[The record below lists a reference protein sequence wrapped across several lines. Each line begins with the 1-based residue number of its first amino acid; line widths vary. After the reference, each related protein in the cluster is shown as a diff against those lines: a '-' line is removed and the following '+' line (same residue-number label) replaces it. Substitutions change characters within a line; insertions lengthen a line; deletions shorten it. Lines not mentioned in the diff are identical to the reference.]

1 MQNLKTNL
9 DYALYYNSIGWNL
22 FPVAKG
28 TKDPIVEWKIYQT
41 EKVTE
46 EQIRSWWAMYPDAN
60 IGVLAGTI
68 SGIVVLDIDAKH
80 GRSSSEF
87 IIPVTVSSNTGGGGE
102 HFIFKYPK
110 YHVRNSNG
118 TLFGAGIDIKGE
130 GGYFVVP
137 PSLHKS
143 GVEYE
148 WKGFCTPFDVDIA
161 EVPDWL
167 EKALLEQNKNDNPRL
182 YETPQSEVEEGT
194 RNSTAISVA
203 GKIISATPEEL
214 RKSLGWKKF
223 VDWNSGIPSP
233 LTEKE
238 LKTVWKSACS
248 YNNKDYSK
256 LLQKKEA
263 KIEMG
268 SKPEYKTT
276 YAFDN
281 YLYEMVYD
289 KKLDKTYYIRCDSKG
304 NLESGIEKITHG
316 QREYIPLP
324 PNHMLVSKGV
334 VLFPSGLSPYFSEKE
349 LLGEIRAFIHKYVD
363 ISEEFEVIASYYA
376 LLTWKYDKFYELP
389 YLRLRGDYGT
399 GKTRGIKT
407 VGSISYK
414 PIFTGGATTP
424 SPVFRII
431 DEIGGTLVL
440 DEADFSRSDM
450 TSEIVKILNSGYQKG
465 SPVLRSEGKG
475 VFEVKA
481 YEVFCPKI
489 IATRESFADNALESR
504 FLVEEMGKNTLR
516 DDIPRETRSE
526 FDEEALQLRNKLLQW
541 RFDNYFIEVEKKNT
555 VIKGIHPRLN
565 QIVLPL
571 LSIIKDKDV
580 EEDLINFI
588 IRYNEDLVA
597 DRGLS
602 RESDII
608 FAIFKLELSY
618 FKKNILTIKEIANEV
633 NKLIDDDDKDGKL
646 HPRKAGWYLRKKLQ
660 LKSEKTRIGYVLNI
674 EQNRDKLNFWKE
686 RFGITDAEVR
696 GEHGSIIDVD
706 NIADQIMENNNK
718 ILR

>member
-9 DYALYYNSIGWNL
+9 DYALYYRSIGWSP

-28 TKDPIVEWKIYQT
+28 TKDPLVSWTICQT
-41 EKVTE
+41 EIANE
-46 EQIRSWWAMYPDAN
+46 AQIRAWWKEFPDAN
-60 IGVLAGTI
+60 IGIATGPV
-68 SGIVVLDIDAKH
+68 SDIVVFDVDAKH
-80 GRSSSEF
+80 GRSSKEF

-118 TLFGAGIDIKGE
+118 TLFGAGIDIKGKN
-130 GGYFVVP
+130 GYFVVP

-143 GVEYE
+143 GIEYE
-148 WKGFCTPFDVDIA
+148 WKGCCTPFDVDIA
-161 EVPDWL
+161 EIPDWL
-167 EKALLEQNKNDNPRL
+167 EKALLEQNKNDNPKL
-182 YETPQSEVEEGT
+182 YETPQSEVVEGT

-203 GKIISATPEEL
+203 GKIISTTSKEL

-223 VDWNSGIPSP
+223 LDWNNGIPSP

-238 LKTVWKSACS
+238 LRTVWKSACS
-248 YNNKDYSK
+248 YDNKDTSK

-263 KIEMG
+263 KIGMDA
-268 SKPEYKTT
+268 KPEYKTT
-276 YAFDN
+276 YDYN
-281 YLYEMVYD
+281 SSLYEMVYD
-289 KKLDKTYYIRCDSKG
+289 KESDKTYYIRCDSNG
-304 NLESGIEKITHG
+304 NLETGIEKITHG
-316 QREYIPLP
+316 EREYIPLP

-349 LLGEIRAFIHKYVD
+349 LLSEIRAFIHKYVD

-389 YLRLRGDYGT
+389 YLRFRGDYGT

-407 VGSISYK
+407 IGSISYK

-516 DDIPRETRSE
+516 ADIPRETRDE
-526 FDEEALQLRNKLLQW
+526 FDKEALQLRNKLLQW
-541 RFDNYFIEVEKKNT
+541 RFDNYFVDVEKKNT

-580 EEDLINFI
+580 EENLINFI

-608 FAIFKLELSY
+608 FAIFKLEYDNFNKSV
-618 FKKNILTIKEIANEV
+618 FTVKQITDEV
-633 NKLIDDDDKDGKL
+633 NKFIDEDDKDGKL
-646 HPRKAGWYLRKKLQ
+646 HPRKAGWYLRRKLQ
-660 LKSEKTRIGYVLNI
+660 LKSEKTRIGYVLNT
-674 EQNRDKLNFWKE
+674 EQNRDKLSFWKE
-686 RFGITDAEVR
+686 RFGITDAEIR
-696 GEHGSIIDVD
+696 GEHGSNINVES
-706 NIADQIMENNNK
+706 IADQIMQNNNK
-718 ILR
+718 FLR